1 MNKSITGRHFELTD
15 TIKAYA
21 DAAVE
26 GLSKYNLDIIS
37 ANTVISAN
45 EKNGKKGFEL
55 EFIVNLKDK
64 NTIVISQKDKDVYAA
79 IDLAIERVKKA
90 LRRHADKIKSH
101 HVMSFKDLGLEA
113 EAVTSMDTDEI
124 EIVPMELELHKPLD
138 LQEAIDALKEETKR
152 QFIVF
157 NDNEGI
163 MKVMYK
169 KPIEGSDEVEI
180 VPMEPEADKL
190 LNLEEAI
197 DTLKEET
204 QRQFIVFNDQSEIM
218 RVMYKRA
225 DSKFGLY

>member
-26 GLSKYNLDIIS
+26 GLKKYHLDIIS

-45 EKNGKKGFEL
+45 EKNGKKGFST

-64 NTIVISQKDKDVYAA
+64 NTIVITQNDKDVYAA

-90 LRRHADKIKSH
+90 LRRHSDKIKNH
-101 HVMSFKDLGLEA
+101 RIMSFSDLGLEA
-113 EAVTSMDTDEI
+113 EAVTEVENDEI
-124 EIVPMELELHKPLD
+124 EIVPMDLELHKPLD
-138 LQEAIDALKEETKR
+138 FDEAIEALKAEKKR

-157 NDNEGI
+157 ND
-163 MKVMYK
+163 
-169 KPIEGSDEVEI
+169 
-180 VPMEPEADKL
+180 
-190 LNLEEAI
+190 
-197 DTLKEET
+197 ET
-204 QRQFIVFNDQSEIM
+204 GTM

-225 DSKFGLY
+225 DGKFGLY